1 MNTLLNNWKLLLSK
15 TLNLQKT
22 RISFQVSGLYIMLR
36 IENKVFYEGRSAVKT
51 YKILIIKLNV
61 FFRVV

>member
-1 MNTLLNNWKLLLSK
+1 
-15 TLNLQKT
+15 
-22 RISFQVSGLYIMLR
+22 MLR
-36 IENKVFYEGRSAVKT
+36 IGNKVFYEGKSVVKT